1 MRQSTQDS
9 SEVIGSAGT
18 SKARA
23 RRGSTDKTTEIA
35 GKPKT
40 AQAEEGREASR
51 PEVEKSTEAEGA
63 GEDSAEDTGEA
74 AYEEAL
80 RTGKSPEEAARVAAE
95 AASKVAEDEARK
107 SGKSPEEVQR
117 AAAAAAYKAGVSNG
131 MSKKEAEDASSDAA
145 EDVSAKAARGIP
157 GSSRGSDSGEGSA
170 ASTDT
175 PVAASA
181 ESQRDAASGAVAP
194 ERGWFQWLWNLLWPV
209 QTPWPEKPFNNT
221 LGPAK
226 NKTTEIGLQQS
237 DLERLDA
244 ILRQER
250 PGVACFH
257 VSVPAQKACAGISMQ
272 TMQTAS
278 WRIPIRKN
286 TLPFPQLHEASAAK
300 NT

>member
-1 MRQSTQDS
+1 
-9 SEVIGSAGT
+9 
-18 SKARA
+18 
-23 RRGSTDKTTEIA
+23 
-35 GKPKT
+35 
-40 AQAEEGREASR
+40 
-51 PEVEKSTEAEGA
+51 
-63 GEDSAEDTGEA
+63 
-74 AYEEAL
+74 
-80 RTGKSPEEAARVAAE
+80 
-95 AASKVAEDEARK
+95 
-107 SGKSPEEVQR
+107 
-117 AAAAAAYKAGVSNG
+117 
-131 MSKKEAEDASSDAA
+131 MSKKEAEDASSEAA

-175 PVAASA
+175 PAAASA
-181 ESQRDAASGAVAP
+181 ESQRDAASGAAAP

-257 VSVPAQKACAGISMQ
+257 VSLPAQKACAGISMQ